1 MSTANT
7 INKLLIDDII
17 NKIITYSSGEN
28 IVMDGQQLNGI
39 KRNFTESIEL
49 QVSLKDYDITRDK
62 RFSGILKLPSIIRP
76 NMKICVIGNQYH
88 CDEADRLGISKTTIE
103 DLKKFNKDQ
112 KLIKKFA
119 RQYDAFIVSDNLV
132 KQIPRIL
139 GPGLTRA
146 GKFPSVLET
155 EGSLREK
162 IGLIK
167 SSIKF
172 QMRKTSCMNTVVGT
186 INDTPAQLLTNIL
199 LSINFLISL
208 LKRGLSNIDS
218 IHIKS
223 TMGPAFKI
231 FV

>member
-1 MSTANT
+1 MNTANT
-7 INKLLIDDII
+7 NNKLLLNDII
-17 NKIITYSSGEN
+17 NKIIKYSSGESIN
-28 IVMDGQQLNGI
+28 KEGEKLNGI

-62 RFSGILKLPSIIRP
+62 RFSGFLKLPSIIRP
-76 NMKICVIGNQYH
+76 NMKICIIGNQYH
-88 CDEADRLGISKTTIE
+88 CDEADRLGISKTTID
-103 DLKKFNKDQ
+103 DLKKLNKDQ

-119 RQYDAFIVSDNLV
+119 RLYDAFIVSDNLV

-146 GKFPSVLET
+146 GKFPSVLESD
-155 EGSLREK
+155 GSLREK
-162 IGLIK
+162 IDVIK

-186 INDTPAQLLTNIL
+186 INDSPAQLCINIQ

-208 LKRGLSNIDS
+208 LKKGKSNIDN
-218 IHIKS
+218 IYIKS
-223 TMGPAFKI
+223 SMGPSFK
-231 FV
+231 FFL